1 MPPVCFMP
9 CESMES
15 PAAAKTLTPARTK
28 YFRKVKVSTFLVVM
42 PFGFRW
48 RHPERSRFSGG
59 ERDLARITV
68 MLLARSLRPLEQT
81 RAFGMI
87 PEVQDS
93 LLQGLRSSGLNFL

>member
-1 MPPVCFMP
+1 
-9 CESMES
+9 MES

-81 RAFGMI
+81 RAFGMT

-93 LLQGLRSSGLNFL
+93 LSDLKVSNFLVPAGFHLETLTL